1 VALAWGTMASAPA
14 AAQPPT
20 PAQAGMA
27 NEVWIAVRTDG
38 QPGTGTVADPFD
50 GSTQPQFDAVMNG
63 FYKANRKHLTI
74 HLGVG
79 TFETLGSYVYLA
91 YDPTPGWVADD
102 GWKIIG
108 AGMGNTIVKLV
119 GFTYLDP
126 GLRDVTVAGG
136 VWTTNEGNWFEV
148 SQELR
153 LAAGSNLTG
162 LALSTVY
169 YVSEVLDSKRFRVAA
184 TLGGPTLSQAAIGS
198 GGRFNV
204 LGKDAANTAIINR
217 PWNKEDIEVRDLT
230 VDGNW
235 TGFGTVLSAGFTTP
249 ADLGTVTVDVESSAW
264 AQVNKRVY
272 LQQLDYRV
280 VGVYEV
286 VGIPN
291 PRQLVLR
298 NCRDVGKKLAA
309 GQPDTRFADNLPA
322 GTVVA
327 PGARVCPRINVSGV
341 NLSARRA
348 KIERVRVTNVGA
360 PIYEGPCGINVV
372 GIDKPGPTWP
382 QASEIVI
389 RDCVVDNIWGQ
400 YGWVIQVHGNNVEF
414 PSRGYGTQ
422 ALVEGNTIY
431 GNGLHQGLGGWN
443 YVNSL
448 WIHNKVVNCAASF
461 FTDVGSCWN
470 NLIKDNLFLECKS
483 YTMIVGGGAGL
494 WRGDQDYRPGD
505 LVYWNN
511 VNYTCRAATRGQQP
525 PNETVWTEAAKPAF
539 SGYTGYVFEGN
550 IIEICDHSGPL
561 LFNGNVANTIFRNN
575 ILRYAPGQSQGSRG
589 LDFSNPTN
597 RGLIVT
603 GNVIDS
609 RLTNQV
615 GSALV
620 FGKDNIDEQGRP
632 RPELDQGPP
641 R

>member
-1 VALAWGTMASAPA
+1 
-14 AAQPPT
+14 
-20 PAQAGMA
+20 
-27 NEVWIAVRTDG
+27 
-38 QPGTGTVADPFD
+38 
-50 GSTQPQFDAVMNG
+50 
-63 FYKANRKHLTI
+63 
-74 HLGVG
+74 
-79 TFETLGSYVYLA
+79 
-91 YDPTPGWVADD
+91 
-102 GWKIIG
+102 
-108 AGMGNTIVKLV
+108 
-119 GFTYLDP
+119 
-126 GLRDVTVAGG
+126 
-136 VWTTNEGNWFEV
+136 
-148 SQELR
+148 
-153 LAAGSNLTG
+153 
-162 LALSTVY
+162 
-169 YVSEVLDSKRFRVAA
+169 
-184 TLGGPTLSQAAIGS
+184 
-198 GGRFNV
+198 
-204 LGKDAANTAIINR
+204 
-217 PWNKEDIEVRDLT
+217 
-230 VDGNW
+230 
-235 TGFGTVLSAGFTTP
+235 VLSAGFTTP

-327 PGARVCPRINVSGV
+327 PRARVCPRINVSGV